1 MLICSIILVTFPD
14 EGGYIVIAVLDI
26 SLLLYGLRLIIY
38 YFTMARYMVGGI
50 MTFYKSIIVIDF
62 GLFIFNLN
70 EIPQK
75 CTMIYLVGL
84 LVFSGMVDL
93 LRSLEERKLMAK
105 TWKYE
110 ILHGMVKIVFSIFCL
125 FFINSMRMM
134 MVVYSL
140 GLVHAAL
147 VKLSYSFK
155 KTAIVYVE
163 S

>member
-1 MLICSIILVTFPD
+1 MSSIDATSALLMLLFVKTLSVFGKSFKPSASITFATSST
-14 EGGYIVIAVLDI
+14 V
-26 SLLLYGLRLIIY
+26 
-38 YFTMARYMVGGI
+38 F
-50 MTFYKSIIVIDF
+50 KS
-62 GLFIFNLN
+62 
-70 EIPQK
+70 
-75 CTMIYLVGL
+75 
-84 LVFSGMVDL
+84 S
-93 LRSLEERKLMAK
+93 
-105 TWKYE
+105 
-110 ILHGMVKIVFSIFCL
+110 L